1 MNYGSMIANAWSQT
15 GPAPEIPVARR
26 VKICSNEGMIQNQIL
41 PALALGCFLVSC
53 ATPSSRTGPGLIRTD
68 HYEGIMV
75 TQNPAGKKRGTA
87 CSSNYFGLVTSGDA
101 TLSAAMKDG
110 AITSVSSV
118 DQHYESTLG
127 VFGKVCTI
135 VTGN

>member
-1 MNYGSMIANAWSQT
+1 MGSHT
-15 GPAPEIPVARR
+15 G
-26 VKICSNEGMIQNQIL
+26 
-41 PALALGCFLVSC
+41 LGWV
-53 ATPSSRTGPGLIRTD
+53 RTN
-68 HYEGIMV
+68 HYEGVLV
-75 TQNPAGKKRGTA
+75 TGNPAGKKRGTA
-87 CSSNYFGLVTSGDA
+87 CTENYFGLVTSGDA

-127 VFGKVCTI
+127 VYAKMCTI

>member
-1 MNYGSMIANAWSQT
+1 
-15 GPAPEIPVARR
+15 
-26 VKICSNEGMIQNQIL
+26 MIQSKFL
-41 PALALGCFLVSC
+41 LTAALGCFLISC
-53 ATPSSRTGPGLIRTD
+53 ATPSSHTGLGLIRTD
-68 HYEGIMV
+68 HYEGVMV

-101 TLSAAMKDG
+101 TVSAAMKDG

-127 VFGKVCTI
+127 VYGKVCTI